1 MATQKDINEY
11 CPACRKY
18 QYALSE
24 SLEML
29 RKGDYQGLG
38 KNIDVLEKMVEESAR
53 ISHEAKE
60 YVDSIGL
67 CVNCHNLSLYYWDKI
82 DMLHV
87 QESCL
92 KEFLKDRDERAVRKI
107 LQKIYSTENHED
119 LDFDDIV
126 SLGEELEKTAGT

>member
-18 QYALSE
+18 QYGLSE
-24 SLEML
+24 SGEML

-38 KNIDVLEKMVEESAR
+38 KRIDTLEKMLEKSAH
-53 ISHEAKE
+53 ISDEVKE
-60 YVDSIGL
+60 YVDCIGL
-67 CVNCHNLSLYYWDKI
+67 CVNCHNLSLHYWDRI
-82 DMLHV
+82 DRLHV

-92 KEFLKDRDERAVRKI
+92 KEFLKDRDERVVRKI

-126 SLGEELEKTAGT
+126 SLGEELEKIAGN